1 MMTDSELLRKIIEDR
16 GLKLSK
22 VASTLGISYPALNR
36 KINNKSSFMAQEI
49 LKLCD
54 LLQIKSLKLKEDI
67 FFSII

>member
-1 MMTDSELLRKIIEDR
+1 MMTDSDLLRKIIEDR

-22 VASTLGISYPALNR
+22 VASTLGISDPALNR

-67 FFSII
+67 FFARM

>member
-22 VASTLGISYPALNR
+22 VASTLCISYPALNR

-67 FFSII
+67 FFARM

>member
-22 VASTLGISYPALNR
+22 VASTLGISYPALSR

-67 FFSII
+67 FFARM

>member
-1 MMTDSELLRKIIEDR
+1 MTDSELLRKIIEDR

-22 VASTLGISYPALNR
+22 VASTLRISYPALNR

-67 FFSII
+67 FFARM